1 MFFNKFK
8 KTYDYPFAFMNK
20 IYNTMKILLSTF
32 LAITLFTSCGYTQNK
47 GLKIPTATS
56 TKPMPGEAV
65 ATFAEG
71 CFWHAEIIFQSLAGV
86 RDAVSGYAGGTTTN
100 PTYESVSSGKT
111 GHTETVNVYYDPTK
125 ISYASLVAALFASM
139 DPTQLNRQGNDA
151 GTEYRSAAFYR
162 NESEKNILLA
172 EIKKINDSKK
182 YKSKVVTEVL
192 PFTKFYPAEDYHQE
206 YVFHNPT
213 QGYVQ
218 GVSIPEYLEFRKN
231 FKGPFK
237 N

>member
-1 MFFNKFK
+1 
-8 KTYDYPFAFMNK
+8 
-20 IYNTMKILLSTF
+20 MKLLLSTF
-32 LAITLFTSCGYTQNK
+32 LAVILFTSCGYTQSK

-100 PTYESVSSGKT
+100 PTYESVSSRTT
-111 GHTETVNVYYDPTK
+111 GHAECVNIYYDPSK
-125 ISYASLVAALFASM
+125 ISYATLVAALFASM
-139 DPTQLNRQGNDA
+139 DPTQLNRQGNDE
-151 GTEYRSAAFYR
+151 GSEYRSIAFYR
-162 NESEKNILLA
+162 NETEKNIILA

-182 YKSKVVTEVL
+182 YKNKVVTQVL

-213 QGYVQ
+213 QGYVKA
-218 GVSIPEYLEFRKN
+218 VSIPEYLAFKSI

-237 N
+237 NL